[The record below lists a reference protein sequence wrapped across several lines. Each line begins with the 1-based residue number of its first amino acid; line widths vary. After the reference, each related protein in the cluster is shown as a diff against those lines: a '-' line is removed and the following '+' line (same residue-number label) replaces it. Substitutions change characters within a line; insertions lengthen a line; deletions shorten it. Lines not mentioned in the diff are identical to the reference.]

1 MCFTLFLQKQLAAL
15 GVIDA
20 WDQKVADFS
29 GLTDQG
35 KGKLHLGASLHWA
48 SLELASESGSKGSTD
63 EEEDKHV
70 EKPKLFYA
78 DHPFII
84 LVKDNS
90 TGALLLLGALDL
102 AEGAAL
108 HDEL

>member
-1 MCFTLFLQKQLAAL
+1 M
-15 GVIDA
+15 VNA

-29 GLTDQG
+29 GLG
-35 KGKLHLGASLHWA
+35 KGKLHLGDVRHWA
-48 SLELASESGSKGSTD
+48 SLELESDSGTKDSLD
-63 EEEDKHV
+63 EEEHV

-78 DHPFII
+78 DHSFII

-90 TGALLLLGALDL
+90 TGALVMLGALDL
-102 AEGAAL
+102 AEGDAL

>member
-1 MCFTLFLQKQLAAL
+1 M
-15 GVIDA
+15 
-20 WDQKVADFS
+20 ADFS
-29 GLTDQG
+29 GLG
-35 KGKLHLGASLHWA
+35 KGKLHLGDVLHWA
-48 SLELASESGSKGSTD
+48 SLELASESGSKDGID
-63 EEEDKHV
+63 EDEHV

-78 DHPFII
+78 DHSFTM

-90 TGALLLLGALDL
+90 TGALLMVGAVDL